1 MSTVDTLQPSYE
13 LAIVGAGP
21 AGMAAA
27 ASAPVTAAIV
37 GNRTI
42 FPMLLGFALLV
53 IWKHRENI
61 QRLAKGQQPRLGRK
75 QA

>member
-1 MSTVDTLQPSYE
+1 
-13 LAIVGAGP
+13 
-21 AGMAAA
+21 MAAA
-27 ASAPVTAAIV
+27 ASAPMTAAIV
-37 GNRTI
+37 GNRAI

-61 QRLAKGQQPRLGRK
+61 QRLAKGQEPRLGGK